1 MIELKNIQE
10 ALREVYDPELPINVF
25 DLGLIYDI
33 TITDT
38 HVNVTHTLTSPMC
51 PFAEQ
56 ICSDIYFAVLGV
68 DGVETVDTDI
78 TFDPPFTIE
87 QVPEETRL
95 MIGYF

>member
-1 MIELKNIQE
+1 MVELESVQD

-25 DLGLIYDI
+25 DLGLIYSIDI
-33 TITDT
+33 NES
-38 HVNVTHTLTSPMC
+38 HVDVVHTLTSPMC

-68 DGVETVDTDI
+68 DGVETVNADI
-78 TFDPPFTIE
+78 TFEPPFTIE